1 MHHMTTKK
9 KTRTGLELV
18 CIICSGGDRDLN
30 GAFTVCV
37 LCTIEGLAPAE
48 QAA

>member
-9 KTRTGLELV
+9 KSRTGLELV
-18 CIICSGGDRDLN
+18 CIICSGGSRDLN

-37 LCTIEGLAPAE
+37 ICELADLAPAE